1 MGHSAHRMTVP
12 THHRLRFLAARGSL
26 VVARPLAIMLAS
38 RFVGTDEANDFA
50 RLVVAVGF
58 GLVASAFDSG
68 RLYYE
73 AALDGEGSRAIRFH
87 DYAGRV
93 ALTGAVGA
101 AVAAAIAAGRTLDP
115 WLAAAAAGYFLTE
128 RAIDERQRYLLV
140 DRRIDEWSS
149 MQLARGAMQVAFT
162 GIALLV
168 AARVGGIAAPW
179 LALPLAAAN
188 LLTLPMIPATA
199 RVVRLARAAPVAA
212 RIARRSAAQ
221 VAGNWTLWA
230 AGLLGA
236 TLGYGDRLAIALWD
250 APGTASM
257 VVAAS
262 CLSLQSVAVSTFFF
276 TPRRNA
282 IVRKEVPASVFA
294 TRAYLLPAL
303 AGLAAAVALAAASL
317 AGFAAEARGGIAD
330 VAALACSAAA
340 GTLGGMLREVAYY
353 RSPGSALA
361 RIDGIAVA
369 AAAAGVLGAWAAGAP
384 LAVAFAAL
392 LAVQAIRSAA
402 LVRQCADAPR

>member
-1 MGHSAHRMTVP
+1 MGHSANRMTTP
-12 THHRLRFLAARGSL
+12 THHRIRFLAARGSL
-26 VVARPLAIMLAS
+26 VVARPLAIVLAS
-38 RFVGTDEANDFA
+38 RFVGTEVANDFA

-73 AALDGEGSRAIRFH
+73 TALADEGSRAIRFH

-101 AVAAAIAAGRTLDP
+101 LVSAAIAAGGELDP

-128 RAIDERQRYLLV
+128 RAVDERQRYLLV
-140 DRRIDEWSS
+140 DRRIDEWSA

-162 GIALLV
+162 GIALLL
-168 AARVGGIAAPW
+168 ATRTDGLAAPW

-188 LLTLPMIPATA
+188 LLALPMLPAAA
-199 RVVRLARAAPVAA
+199 RAARLARAGSVTV
-212 RIARRSAAQ
+212 RIAKRSAAQ

-250 APGTASM
+250 TPGTASM

-282 IVRKEVPASVFA
+282 IVRKEVPASAFG

-303 AGLAAAVALAAASL
+303 GGLGAAVALAAASL
-317 AGFAAEARGGIAD
+317 AGFAGEARGSTAD
-330 VAALACSAAA
+330 VAVLACSAAA
-340 GTLGGMLREVAYY
+340 ATLGGMLREVAYY
-353 RSPGSALA
+353 RSPGSTLA
-361 RIDGIAVA
+361 RIDGVAVA

-384 LAVAFAAL
+384 LAVAFAVL
-392 LAVQAIRSAA
+392 LAVQAVRSAV
-402 LVRQCADAPR
+402 LVRSCADAPR

>member
-1 MGHSAHRMTVP
+1 MGHSAQRMTAQA
-12 THHRLRFLAARGSL
+12 HHRFRFLAARASL
-26 VVARPLAIMLAS
+26 VVARPLAIILAS
-38 RFVGTDEANDFA
+38 RFVGTDAANDFA

-73 AALDGEGSRAIRFH
+73 AALADTGSRAIRFH

-93 ALTGAVGA
+93 ALTGVVGA
-101 AVAAAIAAGRTLDP
+101 LVSAAIAAGGALDP

-140 DRRIDEWSS
+140 DRRVDEWSS

-162 GIALLV
+162 GAALF
-168 AARVGGIAAPW
+168 AAAGLGGIAAPW

-188 LLTLPMIPATA
+188 LLTLPMLPAAA
-199 RVVRLARAAPVAA
+199 RAVRLARSGSVTV

-236 TLGYGDRLAIALWD
+236 TLGYGDRLAIALWGT
-250 APGTASM
+250 PGTASM

-262 CLSLQSVAVSTFFF
+262 CLSLQSVVVSTFFF

-282 IVRKEVPASVFA
+282 IVRKDVPPSVFA

-303 AGLAAAVALAAASL
+303 GGLAAAVALAAASL
-317 AGFAAEARGGIAD
+317 AGFAGEARAGVAD
-330 VAALACSAAA
+330 VAVLACTAAA
-340 GTLGGMLREVAYY
+340 TTLGGMLREVAYY
-353 RSPGSALA
+353 RSPGATLA
-361 RIDGIAVA
+361 RIDGIAVVA
-369 AAAAGVLGAWAAGAP
+369 AATGVLAAWATGAP

-392 LAVQAIRSAA
+392 LAVQAVRSAA
-402 LVRQCADAPR
+402 LVRSCRAAPR

>member
-1 MGHSAHRMTVP
+1 
-12 THHRLRFLAARGSL
+12 
-26 VVARPLAIMLAS
+26 MLAS
-38 RFVGTDEANDFA
+38 RFVDIDVANDLA

-73 AALDGEGSRAIRFH
+73 AALADTGSRAIRFH

-101 AVAAAIAAGRTLDP
+101 IVSAAIAAGGALDP
-115 WLAAAAAGYFLTE
+115 WLAAAAAGCFLTE

-162 GIALLV
+162 GAALV
-168 AARVGGIAAPW
+168 AAARLGSIAAPW

-188 LLTLPMIPATA
+188 LLTLPMIPAAA
-199 RVVRLARAAPVAA
+199 RAARLARAGSVTA

-221 VAGNWTLWA
+221 IAGNWALWA

-250 APGTASM
+250 TPGTASM

-262 CLSLQSVAVSTFFF
+262 CLSLHSVAVSTFFF

-282 IVRKEVPASVFA
+282 IVRKDVPPSAFA

-303 AGLAAAVALAAASL
+303 GGLAAGVALAAASL
-317 AGFAAEARGGIAD
+317 AGFADEARASVAD
-330 VAALACSAAA
+330 VAVLACTAAA
-340 GTLGGMLREVAYY
+340 TTLGGMLREVAYY
-353 RSPGSALA
+353 RSPGATLV
-361 RIDGIAVA
+361 RIDSIAVA
-369 AAAAGVLGAWAAGAP
+369 AAATGVLAAWATGAP
-384 LAVAFAAL
+384 LAVPFAAL
-392 LAVQAIRSAA
+392 LAVQAVRSAA
-402 LVRQCADAPR
+402 LVRSCRAAPR

>member
-1 MGHSAHRMTVP
+1 MGHSAHRMTAP

-26 VVARPLAIMLAS
+26 VLARPLAIMLAS
-38 RFVGTDEANDFA
+38 RFVGADVANDFA

-73 AALDGEGSRAIRFH
+73 SALADGGSRAVRFH
-87 DYAGRV
+87 DYVGRV
-93 ALTGAVGA
+93 ALTAAVGA
-101 AVAAAIAAGRTLDP
+101 LVSAAIAAGAAPDP

-140 DRRIDEWSS
+140 DGRVDEWSS

-162 GIALLV
+162 GAALL
-168 AARVGGIAAPW
+168 AASRLGGIAAPW
-179 LALPLAAAN
+179 LAVPLAAAN
-188 LLTLPMIPATA
+188 VLTLPMLPAAA
-199 RVVRLARAAPVAA
+199 RAARLARAHPVAA

-250 APGTASM
+250 GPGTASM

-276 TPRRNA
+276 TPRRGA
-282 IVRKEVPASVFA
+282 IVRREVAPSAFAS
-294 TRAYLLPAL
+294 RAYLLPA
-303 AGLAAAVALAAASL
+303 AGGLAAAAALAAASL
-317 AGFAAEARGGIAD
+317 AGFAADARGSLAD
-330 VAALACSAAA
+330 VAVLACTAAA
-340 GTLGGMLREVAYY
+340 TTLGGMLREVAYY
-353 RSPGSALA
+353 RSSGAALA
-361 RIDGIAVA
+361 RIDGIAMAVA
-369 AAAAGVLGAWAAGAP
+369 AASVLGAWWLGAP

-392 LAVQAIRSAA
+392 LAVQAVRSAA
-402 LVRQCADAPR
+402 LVRACGQPAT